1 MNKYIQKNTNTFGK
15 SLQKYSKN
23 NTNKKKRKFGNK
35 SFIKNKFRDIAPRMI

>member
-23 NTNKKKRKFGNK
+23 NTNKKKKEIWQQIFHQK
-35 SFIKNKFRDIAPRMI
+35 

>member
-23 NTNKKKRKFGNK
+23 NTNKKKGNLATNLSSK
-35 SFIKNKFRDIAPRMI
+35 INLETSPPE